1 MEAPRVCRTASARPT
16 QVTVAGTPRL
26 QSPTV
31 RRSPLALAVAA
42 IAAVAVSLTLSA
54 TAAAAAVRARHHRHA
69 TSTCSGAHTAIAAST
84 KSALRAAVVCLI
96 NRQRTSRG
104 LPALTADSKLDRSAQ
119 GWTDVMVA
127 HHEFTHGA
135 DFAERITAAGFHWSQ
150 AGENIATGYPTAASV
165 VAAWMR
171 STGHCANI
179 LDPGFRYVGT
189 GVSRRATIVSP
200 GTWTQDFGLL
210 MGQRAPS
217 GNEAPA
223 AGCPY
228 G

>member
-1 MEAPRVCRTASARPT
+1 METSRVCRTESTRPT
-16 QVTVAGTPRL
+16 QSRVAGTTLL

-31 RRSPLALAVAA
+31 RRRPLALAAAA
-42 IAAVAVSLTLSA
+42 IAAVAVSLTLTA
-54 TAAAAAVRARHHRHA
+54 TAAAAARARHHRHA
-69 TSTCSGAHTAIAAST
+69 KSGCAGASTAIAAST

-119 GWTDVMVA
+119 GWTNEMVS

-135 DFAERITAAGFHWSQ
+135 DFAERISAAGFHWSQ
-150 AGENIATGYPTAASV
+150 AGENIATGYPTPDSV
-165 VAAWMR
+165 VTAWMR
-171 STGHCANI
+171 SAGHCVNI
-179 LDPGFRYVGT
+179 LDPAFRYVGT
-189 GVSRRATIVSP
+189 GVSRGATIVSP

-217 GNEAPA
+217 GDRAAA

>member
-1 MEAPRVCRTASARPT
+1 METSRVCRTESTRPT
-16 QVTVAGTPRL
+16 QSTVAGTTLL

-31 RRSPLALAVAA
+31 RRRPLSLAAAA
-42 IAAVAVSLTLSA
+42 IAAVAVSLTLTA
-54 TAAAAAVRARHHRHA
+54 TAAAAVRARHHRHA
-69 TSTCSGAHTAIAAST
+69 KSGCAGASTAIAAST

-119 GWTDVMVA
+119 GWTNEMVS

-135 DFAERITAAGFHWSQ
+135 DFAERISAAGFHWSQ
-150 AGENIATGYPTAASV
+150 AGENIATGYPTPDSV
-165 VAAWMR
+165 VTAWMR
-171 STGHCANI
+171 SAGHCVNI
-179 LDPGFRYVGT
+179 LDPAFRYVGT
-189 GVSRRATIVSP
+189 GVSRGATIVSP

-217 GNEAPA
+217 GDRAAA